1 MSAIG
6 PETSELKHIT
16 REYAHAGLWNSK
28 WKSKKYQNSTK
39 TGADNDAMNHDDA
52 GFDDKDINKHT
63 NDGTSGTSCASNG
76 GVGESLNTVLSI

>member
-1 MSAIG
+1 
-6 PETSELKHIT
+6 
-16 REYAHAGLWNSK
+16 
-28 WKSKKYQNSTK
+28 
-39 TGADNDAMNHDDA
+39 MNHDDA